1 MPDATD
7 EWYAGFLRALDDLK
21 ADAQADADA
30 RAKPLTAARE
40 ARLLGLSLRGRPF
53 GKGAVCDLL
62 AVLMVDTMRTPALTD
77 TQETDRA

>member
-7 EWYAGFLRALDDLK
+7 EWHAGFRASLDALMAEAID
-21 ADAQADADA
+21 
-30 RAKPLTAARE
+30 AARE
-40 ARLLGLSLRGRPF
+40 PVSAAMQARLLGLSLRGQPF

-77 TQETDRA
+77 TQETDR